1 MLRLPTPPSRV
12 ACFSTTNCICL
23 QIFPVTASTFTSAPT
38 FEANSPFN
46 LVLIMAVIT
55 HPLWSSGFSLWQVK
69 WMSSDMRI
77 MALEVSSQ
85 GLRV

>member
-1 MLRLPTPPSRV
+1 M
-12 ACFSTTNCICL
+12 
-23 QIFPVTASTFTSAPT
+23 TASTFASAQT

-55 HPLWSSGFSLWQVK
+55 HSLWSSGFSLWQVK